1 VRLGAPVFDD
11 CSTPEAWVQALQRK
25 GYSAAFCPPVD
36 PSDDDAVRAYARAAE
51 DADIVIG
58 DVGAWS
64 NPISSDEDERREA
77 MVKSC
82 AQLDLADRIGAR
94 CCVNISGARGE
105 KWDGPYAENLSAETF
120 DMIVQSV
127 REIIDTVGPTR
138 TYYSLETM
146 PWVPP
151 HSVQS
156 YVDLIEAID
165 RERFAVHLDP
175 VNLINCP
182 ERYFDTTSL
191 LRECFERLGPWI
203 RSCHAKDTLIET
215 TLTVHLNEAVP
226 GAGALDWATYLH
238 ELSRLDRDVCLLI
251 EHLSSDDLYDTAAAH
266 IRSVAAAEGLSFV

>member
-1 VRLGAPVFDD
+1 MRLGAPVFED
-11 CSTPEAWVQALQRK
+11 CSTPEAWVQAPQRK

-36 PSDDDAVRAYARAAE
+36 PADDDAVRAYARAAE
-51 DADIVIG
+51 DADIIIG
-58 DVGAWS
+58 EVGAWS
-64 NPISSDEDERREA
+64 NPISPDEDERREA
-77 MVKSC
+77 MAKCC
-82 AQLDLADRIGAR
+82 AQLDLADRIGAS

-127 REIIDTVGPTR
+127 REIIDAVQPTR

-165 RERFAVHLDP
+165 REQFGVHLDP

-191 LRECFERLGPWI
+191 LVECFERLGPWI
-203 RSCHAKDTLIET
+203 HSCHAKDTLIET

-226 GAGALDWATYLH
+226 GEGALDWATYLR
-238 ELSRLDRDVCLLI
+238 ELSRLGPDVCLLI
-251 EHLSSDDLYDTAAAH
+251 EHLGSEELYDSAAAH
-266 IRSVAAAEGLSFV
+266 IRSVADAEGLSFI

>member
-1 VRLGAPVFDD
+1 MRLGAPVFDD

-36 PSDDDAVRAYARAAE
+36 ASDDDAVRAYARAAE
-51 DADIVIG
+51 DANIVIG

-64 NPISSDEDERREA
+64 NPISPDEGEGREA
-77 MVKSC
+77 MEKSC

-94 CCVNISGARGE
+94 CCVNISGARGD
-105 KWDGPYAENLSAETF
+105 KWDGPYPENLSAETF

-127 REIIDTVGPTR
+127 REIIDTVQPTR
-138 TYYSLETM
+138 TYYALETM

-156 YVDLIEAID
+156 YVDLIEAIG

-215 TLTVHLNEAVP
+215 TLTLHLNEAVP
-226 GAGALDWATYLH
+226 GEGALDWATYLR
-238 ELSRLDRDVCLLI
+238 ELSRLDPDVCLLI
-251 EHLSSDDLYDTAAAH
+251 EHLSSEELYDAAAAH
-266 IRSVAAAEGLSFV
+266 IRSVADAEGLSFI

>member
-1 VRLGAPVFDD
+1 MRLGAPVFED

-36 PSDDDAVRAYARAAE
+36 PADDDAVRAYARAAE
-51 DADIVIG
+51 DADIIIG
-58 DVGAWS
+58 EVGAWS
-64 NPISSDEDERREA
+64 NPISPDEDERREA
-77 MVKSC
+77 MAKCC
-82 AQLDLADRIGAR
+82 AQLDLADRIGAS

-127 REIIDTVGPTR
+127 REIIDAVQPTR

-165 RERFAVHLDP
+165 REQFGVHLDP

-191 LRECFERLGPWI
+191 LVECFERLGPWI
-203 RSCHAKDTLIET
+203 HSCHAKDTLIET

-226 GAGALDWATYLH
+226 GEGALDWATYLR
-238 ELSRLDRDVCLLI
+238 ELSRLGPDVCLLI
-251 EHLSSDDLYDTAAAH
+251 EHLGSEELYDSAAAH
-266 IRSVAAAEGLSFV
+266 IRSVADAEGLSFI